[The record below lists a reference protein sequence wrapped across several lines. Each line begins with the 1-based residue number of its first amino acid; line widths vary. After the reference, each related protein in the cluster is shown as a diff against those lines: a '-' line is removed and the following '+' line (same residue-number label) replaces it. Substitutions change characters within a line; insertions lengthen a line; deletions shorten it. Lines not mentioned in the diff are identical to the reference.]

1 MEKASSEYNYSVDI
15 PGNIKLASLNA
26 RMISNSIIT
35 NDYDSYIKYKKL
47 LSDDLESLE
56 FSYKSSADNVNG
68 ISSTNILTIPMGN
81 YAYDTL
87 QSNYLTEFYNKLLTN
102 IKFVLNR
109 GIFNILLL

>member
-1 MEKASSEYNYSVDI
+1 
-15 PGNIKLASLNA
+15 
-26 RMISNSIIT
+26 
-35 NDYDSYIKYKKL
+35 
-47 LSDDLESLE
+47 
-56 FSYKSSADNVNG
+56 
-68 ISSTNILTIPMGN
+68 MGN